1 MSVSERNGGYRVIM
15 NDLGYRGKIEVE
27 GPQTAELGRYGGGME
42 YFLFNP
48 PNEPGEYTV
57 RVGGHYLGSFTVTER
72 NRTANNLGF
81 GWNGGIRRVDWPPA
95 SSPDESAGGA
105 EQVSEGVDPDAGEID
120 PSNYRWIV
128 NADNEEGIAP
138 APVLRRRGVEL
149 GPDGATFRF
158 PDGETVDVGAV
169 EEADEVARYLEG
181 ADAGDVIDADQDAT
195 DSGDSTGSSNSSI
208 EPAAAAAGLL
218 ALGYALTR

>member
-1 MSVSERNGGYRVIM
+1 
-15 NDLGYRGKIEVE
+15 
-27 GPQTAELGRYGGGME
+27 ME

-57 RVGGHYLGSFTVTER
+57 RVGGNYLGSFTVTER

-95 SSPDESAGGA
+95 SSSDESAGDA

-120 PSNYRWIV
+120 PSNYAGIV
-128 NADNEEGIAP
+128 NADNSQGIAL
-138 APVLRRRGVEL
+138 APRLRREGFDLSPE
-149 GPDGATFRF
+149 GATVTL
-158 PDGETVDVGAV
+158 PDGETVEVGAISD
-169 EEADEVARYLEG
+169 EDEVARYLEG
-181 ADAGDVIDADQDAT
+181 DETSDVIDADQDAT
-195 DSGDSTGSSNSSI
+195 DSSDSTGSSSSSI

-218 ALGYALTR
+218 AIGYALTR